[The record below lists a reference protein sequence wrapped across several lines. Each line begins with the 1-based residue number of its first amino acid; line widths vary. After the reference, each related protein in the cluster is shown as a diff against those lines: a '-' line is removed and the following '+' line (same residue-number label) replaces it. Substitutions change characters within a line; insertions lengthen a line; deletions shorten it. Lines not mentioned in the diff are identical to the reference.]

1 MIPELT
7 RLAASL
13 RRRMLCAIVVL
24 AMARASAETPQ
35 RSGYE
40 LPSNGTV
47 IAFSSNQLIGTVI
60 HTPMDIAQAELKA
73 SRQSAK
79 QTENDVALKVHQLYY
94 KILIM
99 QLHRSAMEAQIKA
112 SQDLQRE
119 RVEQV
124 KLGSSLEQELIE
136 SRAQLLQT
144 KQELLTTELQ
154 LSDLRLQINDAM
166 GLPLGTPLDLDPNV
180 EELQQECERETCV
193 KLALAS
199 HPEITMARAE
209 VEKAT
214 AAVHLAK
221 VDKVVPDVSAFA
233 RYSYANDVPFLAR
246 NFGSFGIHV
255 DYDLFDSG
263 RKRGALRERE
273 AQLSQAKEN
282 LARVTEEVELAVQ
295 TAYNRLERTQQM
307 LNVSQELLATRIESR
322 RVLQQ
327 ELTHGAALSS
337 QADLALAQEF
347 DAKAV
352 LLQSQL
358 DYTQA
363 HDEITHAMGRTP
375 E

>member
-1 MIPELT
+1 
-7 RLAASL
+7 
-13 RRRMLCAIVVL
+13 
-24 AMARASAETPQ
+24 
-35 RSGYE
+35 
-40 LPSNGTV
+40 
-47 IAFSSNQLIGTVI
+47 
-60 HTPMDIAQAELKA
+60 
-73 SRQSAK
+73 
-79 QTENDVALKVHQLYY
+79 
-94 KILIM
+94 
-99 QLHRSAMEAQIKA
+99 
-112 SQDLQRE
+112 
-119 RVEQV
+119 
-124 KLGSSLEQELIE
+124 
-136 SRAQLLQT
+136 
-144 KQELLTTELQ
+144 
-154 LSDLRLQINDAM
+154 M
-166 GLPLGTPLDLDPNV
+166 GLPLGTPVDLDPNV

-199 HPEITMARAE
+199 HPEITRAHAE

-233 RYSYANDVPFLAR
+233 RYSYASDVPFLAR
-246 NFGSFGIHV
+246 NFGSFGIHL

-282 LARVTEEVELAVQ
+282 FARVTEEVELAVQ
-295 TAYNRLERTQQM
+295 TAYNKLERTQQM
-307 LNVSQELLATRIESR
+307 LNVSQELLATRTEFR

-337 QADLALAQEF
+337 QADLALAQEL
-347 DAKAV
+347 DAKTL